1 MGKRRYPSGHTSAA
15 LAAVLWGGSIVAQ
28 KMALTSFSAVEAS
41 VLRDI
46 GGLAILLATWWSKEG
61 GAVRLSG
68 VDIRLLGLLGLV
80 VLGTH
85 LFILMGLDYVSGG
98 VIIGS
103 SPVVTSVLSALLLN
117 DVPLRAVWAGAL
129 LSFAGVGVVCVVG
142 ALQHRQSFDHRA
154 DVGRDG
160 QLDDADG
167 GHGPSDPTALDRSKN
182 DECRD
187 WIGHDFRLVGAWV
200 PCRLCD
206 GSGTAGLV
214 IRRQGCRSVTGLGVR
229 ESGPSGSDWVVGP
242 DLKGSRWFD

>member
-1 MGKRRYPSGHTSAA
+1 
-15 LAAVLWGGSIVAQ
+15 
-28 KMALTSFSAVEAS
+28 MALTSFSVVETL

-46 GGLAILLATWWSKEG
+46 GGLAILPATWWSKEG

-68 VDIRLLGLLGLV
+68 VDIRLLSLLGLV

-154 DVGRDG
+154 DVGR
-160 QLDDADG
+160 
-167 GHGPSDPTALDRSKN
+167 R
-182 DECRD
+182 
-187 WIGHDFRLVGAWV
+187 
-200 PCRLCD
+200 
-206 GSGTAGLV
+206 
-214 IRRQGCRSVTGLGVR
+214 
-229 ESGPSGSDWVVGP
+229 
-242 DLKGSRWFD
+242 